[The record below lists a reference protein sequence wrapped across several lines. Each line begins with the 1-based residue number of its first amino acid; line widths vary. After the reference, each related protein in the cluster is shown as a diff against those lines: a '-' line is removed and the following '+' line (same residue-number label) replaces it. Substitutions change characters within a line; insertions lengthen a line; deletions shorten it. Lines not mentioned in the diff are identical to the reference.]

1 MFEERKAYFI
11 IYPEYFDS
19 RLSQRLGRKVPL
31 ELAIE
36 NPTLEEL
43 YEAVK
48 SLKLTAF
55 IEKEKSRPSN
65 WFERKGRIKVLRPQ
79 GIKKRQLLKL
89 IAKRLAVVREKIKK
103 EKKEKKKKARTS
115 VDKYIQRI
123 LTQK

>member
-1 MFEERKAYFI
+1 MFEERKAYLV

-19 RLSQRLGRKVPL
+19 RLSQKLGRKVPL

-36 NPTLEEL
+36 NPTLEEV
-43 YEAVK
+43 YVAVR

-55 IEKEKSRPSN
+55 IEKDKSHPSN

-103 EKKEKKKKARTS
+103 EQKEKKKKPRTS
-115 VDKYIQRI
+115 IDKYIQRI